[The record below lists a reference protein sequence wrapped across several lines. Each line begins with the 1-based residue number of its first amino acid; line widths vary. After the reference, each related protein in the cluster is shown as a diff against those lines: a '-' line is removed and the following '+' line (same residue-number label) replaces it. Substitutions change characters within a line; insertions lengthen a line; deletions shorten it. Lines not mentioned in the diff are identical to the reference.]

1 MSVSPNMRLFLQ
13 AQSGVSEVNRG
24 SRAQVNIPGEYT
36 GNAVVLGQHQV
47 AKGSVLLIKPVSHK
61 PRKYYDP
68 SVDGQCGPLG
78 AVAVT
83 APVAVADPVVEEEE
97 LNLQGFTAKQQMSS
111 ASPFADIGIITEDD
125 DVLAEDEDASE
136 AYQPTNEELNAP
148 NQTAPEDLFA
158 ELLERGA
165 KGFGISKEELSA
177 LKLTRK
183 QVKALYTD
191 VTGRNPGNVTIPK
204 MKSRVRAVAG
214 GSYADYT
221 RVMSAIKKVML

>member
-1 MSVSPNMRLFLQ
+1 MSISQNMRVFLRAQ
-13 AQSGVSEVNRG
+13 ANVSEVGRG
-24 SRAQVNIPGEYT
+24 TRAQVNLPGEYS
-36 GNAVVLGQHQV
+36 GNAIVLGQHQV
-47 AKGSVLLIKPVSHK
+47 AKGSVMIIKPVSH
-61 PRKYYDP
+61 REHKYYDP

-78 AVAVT
+78 AVTVE
-83 APVAVADPVVEEEE
+83 APVVAAAPVVVEEEE
-97 LNLQGFTAKQQMSS
+97 LNLQGFTAKKQMTT

-125 DVLAEDEDASE
+125 DVLAEDEDTD

-148 NQTAPEDLFA
+148 NQMAPEDLFA

-204 MKSRVRAVAG
+204 MKSRIRAVAG

-221 RVMSAIKKVML
+221 RVMTSIKKVMS

>member
-24 SRAQVNIPGEYT
+24 VRAQVSIPGEYT
-36 GNAVVLGQHQV
+36 GNAVILGQHQV
-47 AKGSVLLIKPVSHK
+47 AKGSVLLVKPVSHK
-61 PRKYYDP
+61 PQKYYDP

-83 APVAVADPVVEEEE
+83 EPLASPAAPVVEEEE

-125 DVLAEDEDASE
+125 DVLAEEEDSE

-204 MKSRVRAVAG
+204 MKSRIRAVAG

>member
-13 AQSGVSEVNRG
+13 AQSGVSEVNR
-24 SRAQVNIPGEYT
+24 STHAQVNIPGEFS
-36 GNAVVLGQHQV
+36 GNAVVFGQHQV
-47 AKGSVLLIKPVSHK
+47 AKGAVLLIKPVSHK
-61 PRKYYDP
+61 VIKYYDP

-78 AVAVT
+78 AVAPAEPVNT
-83 APVAVADPVVEEEE
+83 APAEVVDDEE
-97 LNLQGFTAKQQMSS
+97 LNLQGFTAKKQMSS

-125 DVLAEDEDASE
+125 DVLAEDEDTE
-136 AYQPTNEELNAP
+136 TYQPTNEELNAP
-148 NQTAPEDLFA
+148 NQMAPEDLFA
-158 ELLERGA
+158 ELIERGA

-191 VTGRNPGNVTIPK
+191 VTGRNTGNVTIPK
-204 MKSRVRAVAG
+204 MKSRIRAVAG

-221 RVMSAIKKVML
+221 RVMTAIKKVLS